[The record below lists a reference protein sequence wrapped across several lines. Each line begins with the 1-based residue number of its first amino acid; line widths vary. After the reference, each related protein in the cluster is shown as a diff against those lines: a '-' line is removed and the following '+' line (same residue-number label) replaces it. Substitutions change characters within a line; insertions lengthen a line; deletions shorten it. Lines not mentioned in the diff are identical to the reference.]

1 MIESLITQ
9 IKNACE
15 AIPNIKEVYSYPLQ
29 DDPREYPAIIV
40 YPTGVQNSFETNQEN
55 FKIYTFSMFVVINI
69 AGSTTENV
77 YKTILPKTVDDVM
90 QYFDT
95 NWNFNTIDGHRVWAK
110 VSANTFGLSVEQK
123 NKTAFVDMTLEIK
136 ALTNN

>member
-15 AIPNIKEVYSYPLQ
+15 AIPNIKEVYSYPIQ

>member
-1 MIESLITQ
+1 MIETLITEIQ
-9 IKNACE
+9 TACE
-15 AIPNIKEVYSYPLQ
+15 AIPNIQEVYSYPLQ

-55 FKIYTFSMFVVINI
+55 FKIYTFSMFVVVNI
-69 AGSTTENV
+69 AGATTQQV
-77 YKTILPKTVDDVM
+77 YQTILPKTFDDVM

-95 NWNFNTIDGHRVWAK
+95 NWNLNTIDGHRVWAK
-110 VSANTFGLSVEQK
+110 VSANTFGLSIEQK

>member
-1 MIESLITQ
+1 MIQTLITEIQ
-9 IKNACE
+9 TSCE
-15 AIPNIKEVYSYPLQ
+15 SIPNIKEVYSYPLQ

-69 AGSTTENV
+69 AGVTTQQV
-77 YKTILPKTVDDVM
+77 YQTILPKTFDDVM
-90 QYFDT
+90 QHFDT
-95 NWNFNTIDGHRVWAK
+95 NWNLNTIDGHRVWAK
-110 VSANTFGLSVEQK
+110 VSANTFGLSIEQK